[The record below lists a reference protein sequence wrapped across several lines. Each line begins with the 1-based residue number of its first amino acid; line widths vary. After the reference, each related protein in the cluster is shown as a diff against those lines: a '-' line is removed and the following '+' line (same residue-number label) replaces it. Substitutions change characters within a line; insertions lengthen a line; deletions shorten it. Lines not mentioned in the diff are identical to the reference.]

1 MDASAV
7 TPIQKL
13 SPRQMQ
19 IAVLLV
25 EGKNAMQ
32 IASILSIGRETVV
45 SHIRTACHKLNVSN
59 RVQLIVAVVRWQVIE
74 EMQHET
80 IADNSIYSK

>member
-32 IASILSIGRETVV
+32 IATILSIGRETVV

-59 RVQLIVAVVRWQVIE
+59 RVQLIVTVVRWQIME
-74 EMQHET
+74 ELHNGTLHQ
-80 IADNSIYSK
+80 IDSK